1 MRDQAS
7 NIGVVQAVAPAVL
20 SATNTADPIDLLGFN
35 AATVVINTGAIV
47 SSGNFT
53 ATLQESEDGS
63 TGWTDVAAAHLVGTL
78 PATLEANSVYKQG
91 YIGYRRYI
99 RTVLTKNSGTSIAA
113 GVTIVKGH
121 PADAPVS

>member
-20 SATNTADPIDLLGFN
+20 SATNTADPIDLIGFN

-47 SSGNFT
+47 SSGDFT
-53 ATLQESEDGS
+53 AKLQESEDGS
-63 TGWTDVAAAHLVGTL
+63 TGWADVAAAHLSGSF
-78 PATLEANSVYKQG
+78 PASLEANATVKVG
-91 YIGYRRYI
+91 YIGYRRYV
-99 RTVLTKNSGTSIAA
+99 RMVLTKNSGTSIAA

-121 PADAPVS
+121 PADAPVT

>member
-1 MRDQAS
+1 
-7 NIGVVQAVAPAVL
+7 
-20 SATNTADPIDLLGFN
+20 TA
-35 AATVVINTGAIV
+35 
-47 SSGNFT
+47 
-53 ATLQESEDGS
+53 
-63 TGWTDVAAAHLVGTL
+63 VAAAHLVGTL

-121 PADAPVS
+121 PANAPVS

>member
-7 NIGVVQAVAPAVL
+7 NIGVVQAVAAAVL

-47 SSGNFT
+47 SDGDFT
-53 ATLQESEDGS
+53 AKLQESEDGS
-63 TGWTDVAAAHLVGTL
+63 TDWTDVDAAHLSGAF
-78 PATLEANSVYKQG
+78 PGSLEANATVKVG

-121 PADAPVS
+121 PADAPVG